1 VFDELSVL
9 TSHRLVSVFNWI
21 SVFSNFPGFFQVGSA
36 FGISFSLYRGIGSV
50 FIFLFFIFFR

>member
-1 VFDELSVL
+1 MFDELSVL

-50 FIFLFFIFFR
+50 FGSFFIFC